1 MFIEWARDDQ
11 VPHNIQ
17 DQYPMAKNTKIML
30 GNVWPERNT
39 AFPDFLDTQNNTN
52 VWWAGEFA
60 QFHKTLP
67 FDGMWIDMNEPSNFD
82 TGTYSSMEEQLANAK
97 LSCPISGP
105 DSSLDVPPYP
115 TQAVYQRSGEYLFS
129 KTLCMLGKTAR
140 RSRNFYDTKNLYGWS
155 EARATYQAIPQ
166 VTGKRS
172 AVISRSTFPSSGRY
186 GGHWL
191 GDNTARWEDLQTSVI
206 GVMEFNMFGIPY
218 VGSDICGFNGK
229 SNEELC
235 LRWHQ
240 FGAFSPFSRDH
251 NSEGMPDQDPAV
263 WPSVANAARIALGF
277 RYYFLPYL
285 YSLHYNAARYGHT
298 VIRPLFFEYPK
309 DEETLEISEQFLWGS
324 ALMIAPALYQGQTT
338 VHAYF
343 PSDTWYSLQP
353 ETYGQKMFSGFND
366 VNAPLSSLT
375 PVFVRGGF
383 ILPRQAANTTTTAS
397 RLNPFEVLITV
408 KTNAAS
414 SVEERNKW
422 MEILGEGFAQQIQ
435 KRGDKMSFICRAHFT
450 RKSIEGRRSSHAKPS
465 ISSPTGV
472 PTSSASSTGNID
484 KDDDG
489 FLSVSGAMD
498 VDSVVSS
505 EAMDVGDD
513 EMDGTDEDEEDEEE
527 YSGEDDEEYSGEDEE
542 DDSGEDDGNLS
553 VYEPSSDSMGE
564 SGEESEDDDS
574 IDIEYVLVEIGQVV
588 DVLKY
593 CRACRSDCV
602 GVTIGKPSGYAI
614 TIKLECSICFNTWQW
629 SSSRNLDGNRGYCV
643 NRDVVSASVS
653 TGNSFSKLSSFFHT
667 IRSPY
672 THSSAHYAT
681 VRDCVRPVVEQLYT
695 ETQTEIIDVVVQ
707 NAIHHQKDLDLA
719 GDAMFDHPGHT
730 AEHARYAILDVDTNF
745 VLEAELLRKT
755 SKSGNFCF
763 LAVNIE
769 LFVLPESSK
778 SLEPKSLDIALTK
791 LKKSLMLPDGTER
804 IGIGSITTDRD
815 PSVAKL
821 LATKYQQIR
830 PFYDGW
836 HFARNVKKSIWKHNL
851 GRYTTWPMF
860 ARDIGPDSGSALS
873 TQNLYG
879 VHPFYMCIESDGK
892 AHGVF
897 ILNSNAQEVETGP
910 GPHLLYRTIGGR
922 IDMAFFPGPTPEEV
936 INQYL
941 QHIGFPFL
949 PAYWALGYQLCR
961 WGYGSL
967 DAMKT
972 VISRNQAAR
981 IPLDVPYADIDY
993 MNHYEDFT
1001 EGDNWSGFPAYTQQL
1016 HNQGLHLIV
1025 IFDPA
1030 VEVDYSSFQ
1039 RGINADAM
1047 FIEWARDDQVPHN
1060 IQDQYPMAKNTKIM
1074 LGNVWPERNTAFP
1087 DFLDTQNNTNVW
1099 WAGEFA
1105 QFHKTL
1111 PFDGMWIDMNEP
1123 SNFDTGTY
1131 SSMEEQ
1137 LANAKLSCPISG
1149 PDSSLDVPPY
1159 PTQAVYQRSG
1169 EYLFSKTLC
1178 MLGKTARRSRNFY
1191 DTKNLYGWSE
1201 ARATYQAIP
1210 QVTGKRS
1217 AVISRSTFP
1226 SSGRYGGHWLGD
1238 NTARWEDL
1246 QTSVIGVME
1255 FYMFGI
1261 PYVGSDI
1268 CGFNGVS
1275 NEELCLRWHQFGAFS
1290 PFSRDHNSEGMP
1302 DQDPAVWPSVANAAR
1317 IALGFRY
1324 YYLPYLYRSGQTTVH
1339 AYFPS
1344 DTWYS
1349 LQPET
1354 YGQKMF
1360 SGFNDVNAPLSS
1372 LTPVFVRGGFILPRQ
1387 AANTTTTA
1395 SRLNP
1400 FEVLITV
1407 KTNAASSRE
1416 LYYDNGDDIIPNDNI
1431 EQHPRVHW
1439 QFSFTSSIVGGVFT
1453 GNCETCSTTVKPP
1466 NFGYN

>member
-1 MFIEWARDDQ
+1 MTSDSDNNSRSTARVFILNSNAQEVETGPGPHLVYRTIGGRIDMAFFPGPNSEEVVNQYLQHIGFPFLPAYWALGYQLCRWGYGSLDAMKTVISRNQALGIPLDVPYADIDYMNHYEDFTKGDNWSGFPAYTQQLHSQGLHIIVIFDPAVEVDYASFQRAINQDASFIEWARDDQ

-17 DQYPMAKNTKIML
+17 DQYPMAKNTRVML

-39 AFPDFLDTQNNTN
+39 AFPDFLDTKNTN
-52 VWWAGEFA
+52 TKTTKTKTAGEFA
-60 QFHKTLP
+60 TFHKTLP

-82 TGTYSSMEEQLANAK
+82 TGTYSSMEEQLATSK
-97 LSCPISGP
+97 LSCPISGA
-105 DSSLDVPPYP
+105 DASLEIPPYP

-140 RSRNFYDTKNLYGWS
+140 RSSNFYDTKNLYGWS
-155 EARATYQAIPQ
+155 EARATYQAIPL

-218 VGSDICGFNGK
+218 VGSDICGLNGV

-251 NSEGMPDQDPAV
+251 NSEGMLDQDPAV
-263 WPSVANAARIALGF
+263 WPSVANAAKIALSF
-277 RYYFLPYL
+277 RYYYLPFL

-298 VIRPLFFEYPK
+298 VIRPLFFEFPK
-309 DEETLEISEQFLWGS
+309 DEETLTISEQFLWGS
-324 ALMIAPALYQGQTT
+324 ALMIAPALYQGQTS

-353 ETYGQKMFSGFND
+353 ETYGKKMFAGFND
-366 VNAPLSSLT
+366 VSAPLASLT

-414 SVEERNKW
+414 SGELYYDGGDDLIPNDDIEQHPRVHWQFSFTSSVVGGVFTGNCETCSTSVKPPSLDTI
-422 MEILGEGFAQQIQ
+422 EILGY
-435 KRGDKMSFICRAHFT
+435 
-450 RKSIEGRRSSHAKPS
+450 P
-465 ISSPTGV
+465 SSPNFTGF
-472 PTSSASSTGNID
+472 
-484 KDDDG
+484 K
-489 FLSVSGAMD
+489 
-498 VDSVVSS
+498 
-505 EAMDVGDD
+505 
-513 EMDGTDEDEEDEEE
+513 
-527 YSGEDDEEYSGEDEE
+527 
-542 DDSGEDDGNLS
+542 
-553 VYEPSSDSMGE
+553 
-564 SGEESEDDDS
+564 
-574 IDIEYVLVEIGQVV
+574 
-588 DVLKY
+588 
-593 CRACRSDCV
+593 
-602 GVTIGKPSGYAI
+602 
-614 TIKLECSICFNTWQW
+614 
-629 SSSRNLDGNRGYCV
+629 LDG
-643 NRDVVSASVS
+643 ASVS
-653 TGNSFSKLSSFFHT
+653 LDMSKT
-667 IRSPY
+667 
-672 THSSAHYAT
+672 
-681 VRDCVRPVVEQLYT
+681 
-695 ETQTEIIDVVVQ
+695 
-707 NAIHHQKDLDLA
+707 
-719 GDAMFDHPGHT
+719 
-730 AEHARYAILDVDTNF
+730 
-745 VLEAELLRKT
+745 
-755 SKSGNFCF
+755 
-763 LAVNIE
+763 
-769 LFVLPESSK
+769 
-778 SLEPKSLDIALTK
+778 
-791 LKKSLMLPDGTER
+791 
-804 IGIGSITTDRD
+804 
-815 PSVAKL
+815 
-821 LATKYQQIR
+821 
-830 PFYDGW
+830 FYD
-836 HFARNVKKSIWKHNL
+836 A
-851 GRYTTWPMF
+851 
-860 ARDIGPDSGSALS
+860 S
-873 TQNLYG
+873 TQ
-879 VHPFYMCIESDGK
+879 
-892 AHGVF
+892 
-897 ILNSNAQEVETGP
+897 
-910 GPHLLYRTIGGR
+910 R
-922 IDMAFFPGPTPEEV
+922 
-936 INQYL
+936 
-941 QHIGFPFL
+941 
-949 PAYWALGYQLCR
+949 
-961 WGYGSL
+961 
-967 DAMKT
+967 
-972 VISRNQAAR
+972 
-981 IPLDVPYADIDY
+981 
-993 MNHYEDFT
+993 
-1001 EGDNWSGFPAYTQQL
+1001 NWSGFPAYTQQL
-1016 HNQGLHLIV
+1016 HSQGLHLIG

-1030 VEVDYSSFQ
+1030 VEVDYALFQ
-1039 RGINADAM
+1039 RDINQDAS

-1060 IQDQYPMAKNTKIM
+1060 IQDQYPMAKNTRVM

-1087 DFLDTQNNTNVW
+1087 DFLDTKNNTNNW

-1105 QFHKTL
+1105 TFHKTL

-1137 LANAKLSCPISG
+1137 LATSKLSCPISG
-1149 PDSSLDVPPY
+1149 ADASLEIPPY

-1210 QVTGKRS
+1210 LVTGKRS

-1255 FYMFGI
+1255 FNLFGI

-1268 CGFNGVS
+1268 CGFNGKS

-1302 DQDPAVWPSVANAAR
+1302 DQDPAVWPSVANAAK
-1317 IALGFRY
+1317 IALSFRY
-1324 YYLPYLYRSGQTTVH
+1324 YYLPFLYSLHYNAARYGHTVIRPLFFEFPKDEETLTISEQFLWGSALMIAPALYQVLFLATVLPFQFSLSSYQGQTSVH

-1354 YGQKMF
+1354 YGKKMF
-1360 SGFNDVNAPLSS
+1360 AGFKDVSAPLAS

-1407 KTNAASSRE
+1407 KTNAASSGE
-1416 LYYDNGDDIIPNDNI
+1416 LYYDGGDELIPNDDI

-1439 QFSFTSSIVGGVFT
+1439 QFSFTSSVVGGVFT
-1453 GNCETCSTTVKPP
+1453 GNCETCSTSVKPP
-1466 NFGYN
+1466 TLDTIEILGYPSSPNFTGFKLDGASVSLDMSKTFYDASTQRVMISSKNLISLMALKKKFTLSFSNN